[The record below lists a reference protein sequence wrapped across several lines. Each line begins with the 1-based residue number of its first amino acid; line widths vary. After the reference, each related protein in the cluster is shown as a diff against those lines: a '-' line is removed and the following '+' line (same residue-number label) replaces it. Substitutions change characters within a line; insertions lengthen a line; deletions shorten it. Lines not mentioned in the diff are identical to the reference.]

1 VSENLVREIHDT
13 VARSSDHVQAS
24 VRPAGTTPRQMRAMT
39 REVLRKLALG
49 PRASVIEIGCGVGV
63 LGVPVAR
70 RASSYV
76 GLDFAPNAVAVMR
89 ARLAEAGLEPRARA
103 LCVDVLGMSDAELTA
118 LGAFDR
124 VLMYA
129 VLHYARTEA
138 DAQRFLKQAVALL
151 APGGR
156 ALIGNL
162 PLEDLDVDSQPA
174 AVASRGILARVLAS
188 ARWVAAAP
196 GHAPVVLTRRWKLRR
211 ILELVL
217 SSATADGARFTAPRL
232 PPSYTVGLT
241 IGGIDRW
248 LAELDVP
255 VRHSWMAPGPGV
267 PLAVGRADLLIE
279 RPL

>member
-1 VSENLVREIHDT
+1 VSENLVREIHDA
-13 VARSSDHVQAS
+13 VARSSDQVQAS

-70 RASSYV
+70 RAGSYV

-89 ARLAEAGLEPRARA
+89 VRLAEAGLTPRARA
-103 LCVDVLGMSDAELTA
+103 VCVDVLGMSDAELTA
-118 LGAFDR
+118 LGSFDR

-138 DAQRFLKQAVALL
+138 DAQRFLERAVALL

-162 PLEDLDVDSQPA
+162 PLEDLDVEWQPA
-174 AVASRGILARVLAS
+174 APASRGILARILAS
-188 ARWVAAAP
+188 ARWAAAAP
-196 GHAPVVLTRRWKLRR
+196 GRAPLVLTRRWKMRR

-217 SSATADGARFTAPRL
+217 SSAAASGARFAAPQL
-232 PPSYTVGLT
+232 PTSYTVGLT
-241 IGGIDRW
+241 VAAIDRW
-248 LAELDVP
+248 LAALDVP
-255 VRHSWMAPGPGV
+255 VRHSWLAPGPGV

-279 RPL
+279 RPV